1 MGHDE
6 IAPDQLLANPL
17 NYRIHPAQQ
26 QSALSGSLD
35 NLGWIQEVL
44 VNKNTGHVIDGH
56 LRIQLALRNDE
67 KLIPVTYLDLTEDE
81 EKLALL
87 SLDTIAAMAA
97 IDKEQLDNLLTQV
110 NSDDTRIQEF
120 LHNLAEENNLI
131 DDEQGAVDAEPR
143 IEKSDELQEI
153 WQVKPGDLYKIGDH
167 RLLCGDATNRDDVD
181 KLMMGEKADMV
192 FTDPPYGVSYSDK
205 NKYLNELDQCN
216 RILSPIIGDNIDI
229 NSHFDQLIYP
239 AFCLIR
245 EHITEQSSYYIMSPQ
260 GGQLFQFLTAM
271 KNAGLPFR
279 HMLIWVKNCHA
290 LGLSDYNYKHESI
303 LYGWVKTHK
312 FYGAGMYKFST
323 WEISRQRKSDLHPTM
338 KPVELVNNAILN
350 STLENQLIYDPFMG
364 SGTTM
369 ISANSLN
376 RRCFGIEIDPR
387 YCAVILQRMTDAFQG
402 IIIDKI
408 E

>member
-1 MGHDE
+1 MTKSKWINRIVGHDE
-6 IAPDQLLANPL
+6 VAPDQLLANPL

-97 IDKEQLDNLLTQV
+97 IDKEQLDSLLAQV

-131 DDEQGAVDAEPR
+131 DDEQGGMDAEPR

-167 RLLCGDATNRDDVD
+167 RLLCGDATRREDVD

-192 FTDPPYGVSYSDK
+192 FTDPPYGVNYEGGVN
-205 NKYLNELDQCN
+205 NKQKRRGL
-216 RILSPIIGDNIDI
+216 IGDDSADLYTPGLIQSKYASKKGAPMYIWFADSSGKFIYDAVDAINYEVRAMIIWNKIDA
-229 NSHFDQLIYP
+229 HY
-239 AFCLIR
+239 
-245 EHITEQSSYYIMSPQ
+245 
-260 GGQLFQFLTAM
+260 GGYMAQYLQ
-271 KNAGLPFR
+271 
-279 HMLIWVKNCHA
+279 
-290 LGLSDYNYKHESI
+290 KHEPCLYIVDGNPNFIGPPNEVTVWDVKQPSI
-303 LYGWVKTHK
+303 NE
-312 FYGAGMYKFST
+312 F
-323 WEISRQRKSDLHPTM
+323 HPTQ
-338 KPVELVNNAILN
+338 KPIELAMRAISNHRADIVLD
-350 STLENQLIYDPFMG
+350 LFGGGG
-364 SGTTM
+364 STM
-369 ISANSLN
+369 IACQNED
-376 RRCFGIEIDPR
+376 RVCRMMEIDPR
-387 YCAVILQRMTDAFQG
+387 YCAVILQRMTDAFQD
-402 IIIDKI
+402 IIIEKL

>member
-1 MGHDE
+1 MTKSKWINRIVGHDE
-6 IAPDQLLANPL
+6 VAPDQLLANPL

-131 DDEQGAVDAEPR
+131 DDEQGAMDAEPR
-143 IEKSDELQEI
+143 IDKADELQEI

-167 RLLCGDATNRDDVD
+167 RLLCGDATRREDVD

-192 FTDPPYGVSYSDK
+192 FTDPPYGVNYEGGAN
-205 NKYLNELDQCN
+205 NKIK
-216 RILSPIIGDNIDI
+216 RRGIIGDGSADLYIPALINCKYACKKGAPMYIWFTDSFVKFVYDAVDAINYEVRAMIIWNKIDA
-229 NSHFDQLIYP
+229 HY
-239 AFCLIR
+239 
-245 EHITEQSSYYIMSPQ
+245 
-260 GGQLFQFLTAM
+260 GGYMAQYLQ
-271 KNAGLPFR
+271 
-279 HMLIWVKNCHA
+279 
-290 LGLSDYNYKHESI
+290 KHEPCLYIVDGNPNFIGPPNEVTVWDVKQPSI
-303 LYGWVKTHK
+303 NE
-312 FYGAGMYKFST
+312 F
-323 WEISRQRKSDLHPTM
+323 HPTQ
-338 KPVELVNNAILN
+338 KPIELAMRAISNHRADIVLD
-350 STLENQLIYDPFMG
+350 LFGGGG
-364 SGTTM
+364 STM
-369 ISANSLN
+369 IACQNED
-376 RRCFGIEIDPR
+376 RVCRMMEIDPR
-387 YCAVILQRMTDAFQG
+387 YCAVILQRMTDAFQD
-402 IIIDKI
+402 IIIEKL

>member
-1 MGHDE
+1 MTKSKWINRIVGHDE
-6 IAPDQLLANPL
+6 VAPDQLLANPL

-131 DDEQGAVDAEPR
+131 DDEQGGMDAEPR

-167 RLLCGDATNRDDVD
+167 RLLCGDATRREDVD

-192 FTDPPYGVSYSDK
+192 FTDPPYGVNYEGGVN
-205 NKYLNELDQCN
+205 NKQKRRGL
-216 RILSPIIGDNIDI
+216 IGDDSADLYTPGLIQSKYASKKGAPMYIWFADSSGKFIYDAVDAINYEVRAMIIWNKIDA
-229 NSHFDQLIYP
+229 HY
-239 AFCLIR
+239 
-245 EHITEQSSYYIMSPQ
+245 
-260 GGQLFQFLTAM
+260 GGYMAQYLQ
-271 KNAGLPFR
+271 
-279 HMLIWVKNCHA
+279 
-290 LGLSDYNYKHESI
+290 KHEPCLYIVDGNPNFIGPPNEVTVWDVKQPSI
-303 LYGWVKTHK
+303 NE
-312 FYGAGMYKFST
+312 F
-323 WEISRQRKSDLHPTM
+323 HPTQ
-338 KPVELVNNAILN
+338 KPIELAMRAISNHRADIVLD
-350 STLENQLIYDPFMG
+350 LFGGGG
-364 SGTTM
+364 STM
-369 ISANSLN
+369 IACQNED
-376 RRCFGIEIDPR
+376 RVCRMMEIDPR
-387 YCAVILQRMTDAFQG
+387 YCAVILQRMTDAFQD
-402 IIIDKI
+402 IIIEKL

>member
-1 MGHDE
+1 MTKSKWINRIVGHDE
-6 IAPDQLLANPL
+6 VAPDQLLANPL

-120 LHNLAEENNLI
+120 LHNLAEENNLL
-131 DDEQGAVDAEPR
+131 DDEQGAINAEPR
-143 IEKSDELQEI
+143 IDKADELQGI

-167 RLLCGDATNRDDVD
+167 RLLCGDATRREDVD

-192 FTDPPYGVSYSDK
+192 FTDPPYGVNYEGGAN
-205 NKYLNELDQCN
+205 NKIK
-216 RILSPIIGDNIDI
+216 RRGIIGDGSADLYIPALINCKYACKKGAPMYIWFTDSFVKFVYDAIDAI
-229 NSHFDQLIYP
+229 NYEVRAMIIWNKIDAHY
-239 AFCLIR
+239 
-245 EHITEQSSYYIMSPQ
+245 
-260 GGQLFQFLTAM
+260 GGYMAQYLQ
-271 KNAGLPFR
+271 
-279 HMLIWVKNCHA
+279 
-290 LGLSDYNYKHESI
+290 KHEPCLYIVDGNPNFIGPPNEVTVWDVKQPSI
-303 LYGWVKTHK
+303 NEFHPKQKPIEL
-312 FYGAGMYKFST
+312 AMRA
-323 WEISRQRKSDLHPTM
+323 ISNHRADIVLDL
-338 KPVELVNNAILN
+338 
-350 STLENQLIYDPFMG
+350 FGGGG
-364 SGTTM
+364 STM
-369 ISANSLN
+369 IACQNED
-376 RRCFGIEIDPR
+376 RVCRMMEIDPR
-387 YCAVILQRMTDAFQG
+387 YCAVILQRMTDAFQD
-402 IIIDKI
+402 IIIEKL